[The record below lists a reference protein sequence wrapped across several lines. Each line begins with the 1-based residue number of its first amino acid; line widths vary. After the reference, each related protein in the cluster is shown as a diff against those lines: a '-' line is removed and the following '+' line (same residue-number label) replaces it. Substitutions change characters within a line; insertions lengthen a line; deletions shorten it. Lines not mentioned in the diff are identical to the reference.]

1 MPTGLNVSNR
11 SQRKEIGMR
20 RKILATAVAALS
32 VAGAGA
38 AVAATGLGTPQEN
51 SKAVVEDAAKQ
62 LGVESTALSN
72 ALKKALQNRVDAA
85 VAAGSITEA
94 EGEALKARIAAEEY
108 PLLAGPG
115 FGHHG
120 GPGFGHDGGPGF
132 GHHLAAAG
140 TYLGLSETE
149 LQTQLAGG
157 KTLADVAKAQAK
169 SVDGLVA
176 ALVADE
182 KKELDAGVAAG
193 RLTQAQAN
201 EMLANA
207 EQRFTDLV
215 NGTLSPRGTRGF
227 GGPPSA
233 AAGTSTAYAGPA
245 I

>member
-1 MPTGLNVSNR
+1 MVSNR
-11 SQRKEIGMR
+11 SQRKEIGMT
-20 RKILATAVAALS
+20 RKILAAAVAALA

-38 AVAATGLGTPQEN
+38 AVAATGLGTPEQN
-51 SKAVVEDAAKQ
+51 SKAVVDDAAKQ
-62 LGVESTALSN
+62 LGVDSTALSN

-85 VAAGSITEA
+85 VAAGSITEV
-94 EGEALKARIAAEEY
+94 EGETLKARIAAEEY
-108 PLLAGPG
+108 PLLG

-120 GPGFGHDGGPGF
+120 GPGFGH
-132 GHHLAAAG
+132 HLAAAA

-157 KTLADVAKAQAK
+157 KTLADVAKAQGK
-169 SVDGLVA
+169 TVDGLVA

-182 KKELDAGVAAG
+182 KKELDAAVAAG

-215 NGTLSPRGTRGF
+215 NGTLSERGTRGF
-227 GGPPSA
+227 GGPPPA
-233 AAGTSTAYAGPA
+233 AAGASTAYAGPA

>member
-1 MPTGLNVSNR
+1 MVSNR
-11 SQRKEIGMR
+11 SQRKEIGMT
-20 RKILATAVAALS
+20 RKILAAAVAALA

-38 AVAATGLGTPQEN
+38 AVAATGLGTPEQN
-51 SKAVVEDAAKQ
+51 SKAVVDDAAKQ
-62 LGVESTALSN
+62 LGVDSTALSN

-85 VAAGSITEA
+85 VAAGSITEV
-94 EGEALKARIAAEEY
+94 EGETLKARIAAEEY
-108 PLLAGPG
+108 PLLGFGHHGGPG

-120 GPGFGHDGGPGF
+120 GPGFGH
-132 GHHLAAAG
+132 HLAAAA

-157 KTLADVAKAQAK
+157 KTLADVAKAQGK
-169 SVDGLVA
+169 TVDGLVA

-182 KKELDAGVAAG
+182 KKELDAAVAAG

-215 NGTLSPRGTRGF
+215 NGTLSERGTRGF
-227 GGPPSA
+227 GGPPPA
-233 AAGTSTAYAGPA
+233 AAGASTAYAGPA